1 MYCTMNSDYALRAM
15 MHLASE
21 ADGATVPIARISKTA
36 DIPEAF
42 LRQII
47 PRLRKAGLIRSSR
60 GNRGG
65 ISLARPAHLITLLDI
80 LSPIEDNLGMHRCV
94 LDHQWCS
101 RTARCPMHAVWM
113 DIENDVRRSLAAK
126 NLRQLAG
133 RNKAQDRSSSR

>member
-1 MYCTMNSDYALRAM
+1 MYITMNSDYALRAM

-60 GNRGG
+60 GNKGG

-80 LSPIEDNLGMHRCV
+80 LSPIEEHLGVHHCV
-94 LDHQWCS
+94 IDHQWCS
-101 RTARCPMHAVWM
+101 RSDRCPIHAVWM
-113 DIENDVRRSLAAK
+113 DIETDVRRSLAAK

-133 RNKAQDRSSSR
+133 HDKARDRSSPR